1 MSEKKIMVANL
12 DTDAPI
18 DLLLKDQGEWIRTDS
33 GFNYTVNPSPI
44 FNVSVETPLLPIAIG
59 APAIPVVYDITVTPK
74 SLAISS
80 EDKLIL
86 NSLPGNVYEDHITTL
101 TTGLTFQE
109 ALDVGLDNFTDT
121 LGVEF
126 VYNFLDTE
134 YENLLAPVSDHNV
147 IPNINVVM
155 SETESVFTEEEN
167 LLNSTTANMLE
178 DNLEVSNTFGGLS
191 NQIVANNEKAKEYES
206 NKGLFPMYCQINI
219 PSPPGEHIIGDAIG
233 VAQAE
238 HLIARDIHGATD
250 TAPQTVV
257 GDALAYSYMYY
268 DSDGSKV
275 VINADAFSKSVL
287 LEEWILNDAPSWYAG
302 LPLPDDWSFVA
313 STEASRI
320 STGDVTGTG
329 LLVADVIAI
338 LEDQI
343 SFILNDKA
351 RTYQQLIN
359 GEQAYSESIMYKV
372 VKHLGKG
379 LDNPV
384 QTFYFNKTGELV
396 SEFGTDE
403 KVSLVDTQVKYD
415 QEYTYSAIAYQAIVG
430 TRHSYGEFEFSTD
443 EVINNFTGEVI
454 EGGKATSKVTVTPFL
469 KIVEMPLFEV
479 TGKILSNPPLPP
491 ELGFVPYRGQTDK
504 LLFHLNTN
512 QGSQDMV
519 PITLNSTEA
528 SDIDM
533 IAFNQKR
540 NDGLITFETDDNN
553 KAYEIYRLTEP
564 PIVYEDFNNNLIA
577 SVSTIGDGTTSLL
590 EAGSAN
596 IVIQHT
602 TNKKYYYMFRSID
615 VHGTPSNPSE
625 VYEIELYN
633 DGGAGYPII
642 RKFEFGSIS
651 PKVPSK
657 EARKLIQIV
666 PRMSQ
671 AYFNAEASGIDGTTS
686 IGGETAI
693 SLGLEDESL
702 FAATSKY
709 NEAETG
715 KRFKI
720 RLTSKFTGKKV
731 DINIDFNTNR
741 VESET
746 D

>member
-268 DSDGSKV
+268 DSDG
-275 VINADAFSKSVL
+275 
-287 LEEWILNDAPSWYAG
+287 
-302 LPLPDDWSFVA
+302 
-313 STEASRI
+313 
-320 STGDVTGTG
+320 
-329 LLVADVIAI
+329 
-338 LEDQI
+338 
-343 SFILNDKA
+343 
-351 RTYQQLIN
+351 
-359 GEQAYSESIMYKV
+359 
-372 VKHLGKG
+372 
-379 LDNPV
+379 
-384 QTFYFNKTGELV
+384 
-396 SEFGTDE
+396 
-403 KVSLVDTQVKYD
+403 
-415 QEYTYSAIAYQAIVG
+415 
-430 TRHSYGEFEFSTD
+430 
-443 EVINNFTGEVI
+443 
-454 EGGKATSKVTVTPFL
+454 
-469 KIVEMPLFEV
+469 
-479 TGKILSNPPLPP
+479 
-491 ELGFVPYRGQTDK
+491 
-504 LLFHLNTN
+504 
-512 QGSQDMV
+512 
-519 PITLNSTEA
+519 
-528 SDIDM
+528 
-533 IAFNQKR
+533 
-540 NDGLITFETDDNN
+540 
-553 KAYEIYRLTEP
+553 
-564 PIVYEDFNNNLIA
+564 
-577 SVSTIGDGTTSLL
+577 
-590 EAGSAN
+590 
-596 IVIQHT
+596 
-602 TNKKYYYMFRSID
+602 
-615 VHGTPSNPSE
+615 
-625 VYEIELYN
+625 
-633 DGGAGYPII
+633 
-642 RKFEFGSIS
+642 
-651 PKVPSK
+651 
-657 EARKLIQIV
+657 
-666 PRMSQ
+666 
-671 AYFNAEASGIDGTTS
+671 
-686 IGGETAI
+686 
-693 SLGLEDESL
+693 
-702 FAATSKY
+702 
-709 NEAETG
+709 
-715 KRFKI
+715 
-720 RLTSKFTGKKV
+720 
-731 DINIDFNTNR
+731 
-741 VESET
+741 
-746 D
+746 